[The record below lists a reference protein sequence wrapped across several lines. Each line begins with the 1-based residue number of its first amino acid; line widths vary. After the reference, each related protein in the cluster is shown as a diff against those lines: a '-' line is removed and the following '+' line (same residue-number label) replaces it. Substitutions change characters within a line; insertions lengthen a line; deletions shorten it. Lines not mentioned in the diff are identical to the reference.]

1 MALIFPRL
9 AQNFVRN
16 GYFPTDEETLRRICS
31 ALELLDP
38 DAGARLYD
46 PCCGEGCALHW
57 VASNLDTHHDTRTT
71 ATYGVEFDKGRAWHA
86 KELLSFGIHADVH
99 DVFVSARSMGL
110 LFLNPPY
117 GAVVADKGHTGDRHY
132 DRLEKVFYQAAVP
145 SLTFGGVLVLIVP
158 HYVMDKQ
165 FATMISRNFEGVQA
179 YLAPEQEFRQLVVLG
194 IKRRSESPDPE
205 TVKRLVDIGQGQLP
219 MELPQEWTTAPYLIP
234 HVPGEPAFISTKI
247 DAEQLQLELQR
258 VEASTL
264 WPQFDRVFSTGQ
276 LAHRRPLCNLSDWH
290 LALALAAGQI
300 SGVVE
305 GDDGTKLLI
314 RGDTIKVKDQEVQ
327 IEEAGN
333 GDIRTTILMRD
344 KLVPTI
350 VGIDFTP
357 GPTLG
362 RLVNIR

>member
-9 AQNFVRN
+9 AQNFIRN
-16 GYFPTDEETLRRICS
+16 GYFPTDEETLKRVCS

-46 PCCGEGCALHW
+46 PCCGEGSALNW
-57 VASNLDTHHDTRTT
+57 VASALDAFHASKSTV
-71 ATYGVEFDKGRAWHA
+71 TYGVEFDRSRAWHA
-86 KELLSFGIHADVH
+86 KELLSSALHADVH

-145 SLTFGGVLVLIVP
+145 SLAFGGVLVLIVP

-165 FATMISRNFEGVQA
+165 FATMISRNFEGVRTH
-179 YLAPEQEFRQLVVLG
+179 LAPEQEFRQLVVFG
-194 IKRRSESPDPE
+194 VKRRSDSPDPNV
-205 TVKRLVDIGQGQLP
+205 VKRLVEIGQGALP
-219 MELPQEWTTAPYLIP
+219 SELPAEWTTAPYLVP
-234 HVPGEPAFISTKI
+234 HVAGELAFLSTKI
-247 DAEQLQLELQR
+247 DAEQLRDELQR
-258 VEASTL
+258 IAPSTL
-264 WPQFDRVFSTGQ
+264 WPQLGRFFSTGEVT
-276 LAHRRPLCNLSDWH
+276 HRRPLCNLSDWR

-327 IEEAGN
+327 LEEASN
-333 GDIRTTILMRD
+333 GDVRTTIVMRD
-344 KLVPTI
+344 KFVPTI

-357 GPTLG
+357 GASLG